1 MKAIRLKSLFSLTIY
16 SINFQIITKANSFII
31 LWKYMSFGYFNDI
44 FLICVNAS
52 FKSFKF
58 FVLIYVIFFNL
69 KFFGFLMSNK
79 MEFSFLFF

>member
-1 MKAIRLKSLFSLTIY
+1 MKPIKLKSLFSLTTY
-16 SINFQIITKANSFII
+16 SINFQIITKDNSFII

-52 FKSFKF
+52 FKSSKF
-58 FVLIYVIFFNL
+58 FVLIYVIFFF